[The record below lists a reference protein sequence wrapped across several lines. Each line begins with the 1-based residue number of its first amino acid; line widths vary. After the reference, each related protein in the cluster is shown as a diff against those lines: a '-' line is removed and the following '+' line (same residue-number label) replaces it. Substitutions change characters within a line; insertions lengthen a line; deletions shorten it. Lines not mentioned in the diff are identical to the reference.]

1 MATFVLEIGSEE
13 VPSRFLPTEEQEL
26 ETRFTAALEENALEH
41 GKIRALSTPRRAI
54 LVVEDLNPV
63 QTEREEVVAGPPVRV
78 AYDADGKPTKALEGF
93 VRTNGCTLD
102 DVFRQETPK
111 GEYVA
116 VRKRIGGAAAGDLLA
131 TICPA
136 IITALPFAKR
146 MRWGANHVAYARP
159 LRWIVALLD
168 GEVVPFEVGP
178 VASGRET
185 CGHRI
190 HGRGPFSVAHA
201 NDLLPLLA
209 DKGGITPLPADRRA
223 AIVSGGDAQAAA
235 VGGKVLWKDS
245 LLRSIYWK
253 MVQYKDAGDLSA
265 FREKDRELEQLQK
278 EFDAYKEKTDRMV
291 WTCQDYEHWYAIS
304 HNLSSFTLEEGA
316 KKERNTCL
324 ARERG
329 LLVWKKIE
337 EGYCCPVCHNIAGK
351 ETPYCPICGI
361 RLEAD
366 E

>member
-131 TICPA
+131 TMLGALLSNALRFTRDGNRIEVTL
-136 IITALPFAKR
+136 TALSDR
-146 MRWGANHVAYARP
+146 
-159 LRWIVALLD
+159 ALLRVRD
-168 GEVVPFEVGP
+168 HGTGIRPEVLPHIFAPFFSADPSEDRAPSPGAGLGLTFVQALAGRLGGTVSVESVFGEGSLFAVSLPLAAPMG
-178 VASGRET
+178 
-185 CGHRI
+185 
-190 HGRGPFSVAHA
+190 
-201 NDLLPLLA
+201 NDLLRSSSTDYLLNRYSPIFLQLA
-209 DKGGITPLPADRRA
+209 DFCRLPDP
-223 AIVSGGDAQAAA
+223 G
-235 VGGKVLWKDS
+235 
-245 LLRSIYWK
+245 
-253 MVQYKDAGDLSA
+253 
-265 FREKDRELEQLQK
+265 
-278 EFDAYKEKTDRMV
+278 
-291 WTCQDYEHWYAIS
+291 
-304 HNLSSFTLEEGA
+304 
-316 KKERNTCL
+316 
-324 ARERG
+324 
-329 LLVWKKIE
+329 
-337 EGYCCPVCHNIAGK
+337 
-351 ETPYCPICGI
+351 
-361 RLEAD
+361 
-366 E
+366 

>member
-1 MATFVLEIGSEE
+1 MAKTKETLTLEE
-13 VPSRFLPTEEQEL
+13 
-26 ETRFTAALEENALEH
+26 ALEERSRKKREYGCTEVTIGFRKQGH
-41 GKIRALSTPRRAI
+41 GDEIVDYLSMDAEGKFRCYELKVSLSDLKSDNHLSWYGDYNYLVVSERLYLHQADFDQYIPPYVGI
-54 LVVEDLNPV
+54 LV
-63 QTEREEVVAGPPVRV
+63 G
-78 AYDADGKPTKALEGF
+78 
-93 VRTNGCTLD
+93 
-102 DVFRQETPK
+102 
-111 GEYVA
+111 
-116 VRKRIGGAAAGDLLA
+116 
-131 TICPA
+131 
-136 IITALPFAKR
+136 
-146 MRWGANHVAYARP
+146 
-159 LRWIVALLD
+159 
-168 GEVVPFEVGP
+168 
-178 VASGRET
+178 
-185 CGHRI
+185 
-190 HGRGPFSVAHA
+190 
-201 NDLLPLLA
+201 NDLVTKRNA
-209 DKGGITPLPADRRA
+209 HEKYMHEEDREM
-223 AIVSGGDAQAAA
+223 
-235 VGGKVLWKDS
+235 LKDS

-265 FREKDRELEQLQK
+265 FREKDREREQLQK